1 MAKAKP
7 TKHTAAEIAA
17 KAKAANTNMGGGE
30 AGMKDRLGG
39 AAGHSKF
46 LCNHCKTPL
55 TSLTQAKQHHES
67 KHDKL
72 PFAESDYTDVH
83 ELHGGVTTQGIAV
96 RGTTNA
102 EKIVGARSRARAAAR
117 CARTHAVVQ
126 RITACSRALRSHA
139 CSRALRSHACA
150 VRSSRALR
158 RARTRALRAAAHL
171 PPRGAPRLYQ
181 RHKGN
186 GGAGGE

>member
-72 PFAESDYTDVH
+72 AFAESDYTDVH
-83 ELHGGVTTQGIAV
+83 EMHGGVTTQGIAV

-102 EKIVGARSRARAAAR
+102 EKI
-117 CARTHAVVQ
+117 
-126 RITACSRALRSHA
+126 
-139 CSRALRSHACA
+139 
-150 VRSSRALR
+150 
-158 RARTRALRAAAHL
+158 
-171 PPRGAPRLYQ
+171 
-181 RHKGN
+181 RHKGSGG

>member
-72 PFAESDYTDVH
+72 PFSESDYTDVH

-102 EKIVGARSRARAAAR
+102 EKIVGA
-117 CARTHAVVQ
+117 CARTLPCTAPSARAYALFAVL
-126 RITACSRALRSHA
+126 ARAM
-139 CSRALRSHACA
+139 RAGTL
-150 VRSSRALR
+150 
-158 RARTRALRAAAHL
+158 T
-171 PPRGAPRLYQ
+171 
-181 RHKGN
+181 
-186 GGAGGE
+186 